1 VKIFGGALSALFL
14 GLLLIFHGY
23 YNIVAGAIY
32 LSLFLLI
39 AYWNRPFSLIVV
51 TAYTYLLGD
60 LRRIMDYTG
69 EIPPLDPLLL
79 VSPLFALLLVLP
91 VLMDLKLRDPVQ
103 KAILGLMTIMILE
116 IFNPIQGPVI
126 VGIGGAMFYL
136 VPIFWFWLGW
146 RYGSLTLLRRLIFH
160 VMVPLGAIAAIM
172 GIIQTY
178 VGYLPWQLEWLD
190 KVGSHIHAM
199 HLGNGVLR
207 AVGFSVNGIEF
218 ITLLMTSLV
227 TCVALFFA
235 GKRPYLLLAPPLA
248 FALFLSSSRTSV
260 VFSLFGM
267 AIAWSV
273 KSRNSKVWVPR
284 LVFALIIGIG
294 ALGFAVTHA
303 AESADASGAGASNT
317 AAGLSTQHQVE
328 GLAHPLDARHST
340 AGLHSQMFLGG
351 IINGFIS
358 PLGRGIGITTLAAG
372 KLGNGDTPAGSSE
385 MDISDIF
392 TATGVIGGFLYLYIM
407 WLVVKRLL
415 HLVQSAPKELSLP
428 MAGILAALFGNWLGM
443 GRYGQTTWLWLAI
456 GIICRYG
463 SKTVP
468 LKDTALTEA

>member
-1 VKIFGGALSALFL
+1 
-14 GLLLIFHGY
+14 
-23 YNIVAGAIY
+23 
-32 LSLFLLI
+32 
-39 AYWNRPFSLIVV
+39 
-51 TAYTYLLGD
+51 
-60 LRRIMDYTG
+60 
-69 EIPPLDPLLL
+69 
-79 VSPLFALLLVLP
+79 
-91 VLMDLKLRDPVQ
+91 
-103 KAILGLMTIMILE
+103 
-116 IFNPIQGPVI
+116 
-126 VGIGGAMFYL
+126 
-136 VPIFWFWLGW
+136 
-146 RYGSLTLLRRLIFH
+146 
-160 VMVPLGAIAAIM
+160 
-172 GIIQTY
+172 
-178 VGYLPWQLEWLD
+178 
-190 KVGSHIHAM
+190 
-199 HLGNGVLR
+199 
-207 AVGFSVNGIEF
+207 
-218 ITLLMTSLV
+218 MTSLV

-284 LVFALIIGIG
+284 LVFALMIGIG